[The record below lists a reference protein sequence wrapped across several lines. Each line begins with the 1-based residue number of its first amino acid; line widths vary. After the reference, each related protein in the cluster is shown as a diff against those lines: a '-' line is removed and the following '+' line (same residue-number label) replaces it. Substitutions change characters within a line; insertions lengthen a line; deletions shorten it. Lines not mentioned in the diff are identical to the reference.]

1 MNTALDSKLIESIAS
16 LLDCAPCRALIKT
29 RLFEADVPQ
38 VLQAASLCIEHS
50 KDLGGDGGDVQ
61 VYMEITCLHDVLRYS
76 VFSYLWFLN
85 GVTLPNTAGERQLL
99 DQQ

>member
-1 MNTALDSKLIESIAS
+1 MTRALDSQLIESISS
-16 LLDCAPCRALIKT
+16 LLDCDPCRAVIKT
-29 RLFEADVPQ
+29 RLFEADLPL

-50 KDLGGDGGDVQ
+50 KATGGDGGDVQ

-85 GVTLPNTAGERQLL
+85 DIALPSTPGERQLL
-99 DQQ
+99 DSQ